1 MAYQTEASIILVT
14 WFVLLLLYLVNRY
27 IIKNRF
33 LKQPLIITVSQLTG
47 QDIRPGSLLS
57 RIGVLFIFVANIGTF
72 ALVFVASVSP
82 GINTFF
88 GSLHVDLPFW
98 INLLGSIFFILNAV
112 WGLLVLVFNPNY
124 TPLTRRMSVHFL
136 LATQGPYAMIRH
148 PRYAGEACLNII
160 LFMFTGIW
168 LPLLGTLGWIAMYC
182 QARAEEEILI
192 TLAGEAYEKYRQ
204 RTGMFLPRLNGIHLN
219 DT

>member
-1 MAYQTEASIILVT
+1 MTYQTEASIILAT
-14 WFVLLLLYLVNRY
+14 WVVLLSLYLVNRY

-33 LKQPLIITVSQLTG
+33 LKQPLNITVSQLTG

-57 RIGVLFIFVANIGTF
+57 KIGVLFIFIANIGTF
-72 ALVFVASVSP
+72 ALVFVAGVFP
-82 GINTFF
+82 VIDTFL

-98 INLLGSIFFILNAV
+98 INLPGSIFFILNAV

-124 TPLTRRMSVHFL
+124 TPLTKRMSVHFL
-136 LATQGPYAMIRH
+136 LATQGPYATIRH

-168 LPLLGTLGWIAMYC
+168 LPLLGILGWIAMYY
-182 QARAEEEILI
+182 QVRAEEEILI
-192 TLAGEAYEKYRQ
+192 TLAGEAYVKYRQ
-204 RTGMFLPRLNGIHLN
+204 RTGMFFPRLKGIH
-219 DT
+219 